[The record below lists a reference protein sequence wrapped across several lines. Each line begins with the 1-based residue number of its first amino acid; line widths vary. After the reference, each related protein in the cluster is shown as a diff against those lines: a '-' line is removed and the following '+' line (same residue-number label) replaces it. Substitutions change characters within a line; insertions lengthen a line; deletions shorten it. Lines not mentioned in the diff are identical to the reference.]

1 MEYLPKGDLFTY
13 ALIFFYQI
21 VNAVAYL
28 HSNNIVHRD
37 IKPENILLTHNNTI
51 KIADFNLSKHCTN
64 ANVKLNSFCAHLVTH
79 RLRLLRV
86 TNTYQS
92 QLTFGV

>member
-1 MEYLPKGDLFTY
+1 MFEDEVYYYIIMEYLPKGDLFTY

-51 KIADFNLSKHCTN
+51 KIADFNL
-64 ANVKLNSFCAHLVTH
+64 
-79 RLRLLRV
+79 
-86 TNTYQS
+86 TNTA
-92 QLTFGV
+92 LTPM